1 MASQKRS
8 ASSRPRSA
16 RSASS
21 TRSSGGDAYDSYS
34 SQKASNSASRNPS
47 GAHDS
52 KHGSHRAHGSHSQRN
67 SRTSS
72 AASSR
77 RVAATRHSG
86 PGTHRAEGKGP
97 KTRVKGRHLI
107 LKWSLGLICT
117 FIAVAA
123 GAFAYLYVTTE
134 IPQPEKVAMA
144 AKTTVYYADGTT
156 PIGSYAAQNREIINC
171 STLPKYVGQAI
182 VASEN
187 RTFYQDRGID
197 LRGIARALLTNLRTG
212 SRQGGS
218 TITQQYAERY
228 YLGETTTY
236 KGKLREAILAI
247 KIAQTQSK
255 DTVLCN
261 YMNTIYLGRGAYG
274 IQAAAK
280 AYFNKDAKDL
290 TVSEAAML
298 AGIIPAPSTWDPAI
312 SPKQATSRFNRVIR
326 IMKED
331 GYITAT
337 QAKEAAMPQTI
348 TQTTENTYQGFKG
361 YLLTMVEQELVNS
374 KAFTKDELE
383 TGGYK
388 IVTTFDQTLQ
398 NEMQSVGDN
407 RASGMPE
414 GMQIGALAADPR
426 DGSIKSIYGGN
437 DYLTHQL
444 NNATQATY
452 EPGSTM
458 KPFALLGAAQAGVS
472 FNTVF
477 NGNSP
482 QTFKGLVSSVAN
494 SGNVSYGYINLYKAT
509 AYSVNTAFMNLN
521 EKLTPQKTAEI
532 AHSAGITSDID
543 ETSPYNVLGI
553 NSVTVKELTQ
563 AHATIATGGVKHT
576 LHCVSKVLSS
586 DNKELYAAKT
596 GDERVFE
603 ENDCALVI
611 KAMEG
616 TVEYGTGKEARSI
629 GRTIAG
635 KTGTA
640 NDAYAASFVGYT
652 PQLISTWAMW
662 YPDANGNPQ
671 EIVDFNGYTHSEY
684 PVHLFTEF
692 MKQALNGTED
702 IAFPTATD
710 DGKVGGP
717 DGTWG
722 TGRSSTKRSYS
733 GSSNSSSP
741 SPSASATTNA
751 GTAPST
757 GTTDEGNSGATTSGG
772 SAGSGAG
779 AGTGGTGAGGTGA
792 GADGTGGD
800 STTGGNGTTPQQ

>member
-1 MASQKRS
+1 M
-8 ASSRPRSA
+8 
-16 RSASS
+16 
-21 TRSSGGDAYDSYS
+21 
-34 SQKASNSASRNPS
+34 
-47 GAHDS
+47 
-52 KHGSHRAHGSHSQRN
+52 
-67 SRTSS
+67 
-72 AASSR
+72 
-77 RVAATRHSG
+77 
-86 PGTHRAEGKGP
+86 
-97 KTRVKGRHLI
+97 I
-107 LKWSLGLICT
+107 LT
-117 FIAVAA
+117 FIAVAV

-144 AKTTVYYADGTT
+144 AKTTVYYSDGTT
-156 PIGSYAAQNREIINC
+156 PIGSYAAQNREIIDC

-187 RTFYQDRGID
+187 RTFYQDKGID
-197 LRGIARALLTNLRTG
+197 LRGITRALITNLRTG

-331 GYITAT
+331 GYITSA
-337 QAKEAAMPQTI
+337 QAAEAAMPQTVA
-348 TQTTENTYQGFKG
+348 QTTENTYQGFKG
-361 YLLTMVEQELVNS
+361 YLLAMVEQELVNS

-407 RASGMPE
+407 RASGMPD

-426 DGSIKSIYGGN
+426 DGSIKSIYGGT

-472 FNTVF
+472 LDTMF

-494 SGNVSYGYINLYKAT
+494 SGNVSYGYVNLYKAT
-509 AYSVNTAFMNLN
+509 AYSINTAFMNLN

-586 DNKELYAAKT
+586 DNKELYSTKT

-616 TVEYGTGKEARSI
+616 TVQYGTGKEARSI
-629 GRTIAG
+629 GHTIAG

-662 YPDANGNPQ
+662 YPNENGNPQ
-671 EIVDFNGYTHSEY
+671 EIPDFNGYTHSEY

-692 MKQALNGTED
+692 MKQALKGTED
-702 IAFPTATD
+702 TAFPNATD

-722 TGRSSTKRSYS
+722 TGGTVTRRSYS
-733 GSSNSSSP
+733 GSSSSSSP
-741 SPSASATTNA
+741 SPSASATT

-757 GTTDEGNSGATTSGG
+757 GSTDEGNTGDTTSG
-772 SAGSGAG
+772 GSGAG
-779 AGTGGTGAGGTGA
+779 AGNDGTNTGTGGTGAET
-792 GADGTGGD
+792 DGTGGD
-800 STTGGNGTTPQQ
+800 STTGSNGAATGQ

>member
-1 MASQKRS
+1 
-8 ASSRPRSA
+8 
-16 RSASS
+16 
-21 TRSSGGDAYDSYS
+21 
-34 SQKASNSASRNPS
+34 
-47 GAHDS
+47 
-52 KHGSHRAHGSHSQRN
+52 
-67 SRTSS
+67 
-72 AASSR
+72 
-77 RVAATRHSG
+77 
-86 PGTHRAEGKGP
+86 
-97 KTRVKGRHLI
+97 
-107 LKWSLGLICT
+107 
-117 FIAVAA
+117 
-123 GAFAYLYVTTE
+123 
-134 IPQPEKVAMA
+134 
-144 AKTTVYYADGTT
+144 
-156 PIGSYAAQNREIINC
+156 
-171 STLPKYVGQAI
+171 
-182 VASEN
+182 
-187 RTFYQDRGID
+187 
-197 LRGIARALLTNLRTG
+197 
-212 SRQGGS
+212 
-218 TITQQYAERY
+218 
-228 YLGETTTY
+228 
-236 KGKLREAILAI
+236 
-247 KIAQTQSK
+247 
-255 DTVLCN
+255 
-261 YMNTIYLGRGAYG
+261 
-274 IQAAAK
+274 
-280 AYFNKDAKDL
+280 
-290 TVSEAAML
+290 
-298 AGIIPAPSTWDPAI
+298 
-312 SPKQATSRFNRVIR
+312 
-326 IMKED
+326 
-331 GYITAT
+331 
-337 QAKEAAMPQTI
+337 MPQTVA
-348 TQTTENTYQGFKG
+348 QTTENTYQGFKG
-361 YLLTMVEQELVNS
+361 YLLAMVEQELVNS

-407 RASGMPE
+407 RASGMPD

-426 DGSIKSIYGGN
+426 DGSIKSIYGGT

-472 FNTVF
+472 LDTMF

-494 SGNVSYGYINLYKAT
+494 SGNVSYGYVNLYKAT
-509 AYSVNTAFMNLN
+509 AYSIDTAFMNLN

-586 DNKELYAAKT
+586 DNKELYSTKT

-616 TVEYGTGKEARSI
+616 TVQYGTGKEARSI

-671 EIVDFNGYTHSEY
+671 EIPDFNGYTHSEY

-692 MKQALNGTED
+692 MKQALKGTED
-702 IAFPTATD
+702 TAFPNATD

-722 TGRSSTKRSYS
+722 TGGTVTRRSYS
-733 GSSNSSSP
+733 GSSSSSSP
-741 SPSASATTNA
+741 SPSASATT

-757 GTTDEGNSGATTSGG
+757 GSTDEGNTGDTTSG
-772 SAGSGAG
+772 GSGAG
-779 AGTGGTGAGGTGA
+779 AGNDGTNTGTGGTGAET
-792 GADGTGGD
+792 DGTGGD
-800 STTGGNGTTPQQ
+800 STTGSNGAATGQ